1 MDNSNHSLQQSENQT
16 VVSKVQKSIILAF
29 ERTATDLV
37 NIEFMTKDIVSEFP
51 KMKEEEIVKA
61 IRNGSLGLY
70 GKTYKLSTQEI
81 CIWIR
86 EYLKDRNTKL
96 GL

>member
-16 VVSKVQKSIILAF
+16 AVSKVQKSIILAF
-29 ERTATDLV
+29 ERTSTDLV
-37 NIEFMTKDIVSEFP
+37 NIEFVTKDIISEFP

-61 IRNGSLGLY
+61 IKNGSLGKY
-70 GKTYKLSTQEI
+70 GRTYKLCTQEI